1 MPNRDGVWNEI
12 VEAQGRGESLPFD
25 FVRRKYLLNLFNRT
39 NRNIVA
45 YYTAF
50 VQKNGE
56 QKTSLDLSDNNRFMR
71 VLSGL
76 DKAKGLDLILHLPGG
91 SVAAADAIVKYLR
104 SYFNGDIRVI
114 VPEFAFSAGTMIA
127 CHAKSVLLGRH
138 SSLGP
143 ADPHWRG
150 FSANNLL
157 AAFENAK
164 RDAATTS
171 GGQSSFLERRFDGL
185 PASFVEECSQV
196 LAWGRKIVEGGLS
209 GGMFKDLPE
218 CDREG
223 VVKRLADLL
232 LKPEMTLDH
241 SRPIQ
246 YQELKDHGMVVELM
260 ESDSDLQDAILS
272 LHHSYV
278 AFLELDA
285 TLKMVENHNLIGSYE
300 FRKPT

>member
-1 MPNRDGVWNEI
+1 
-12 VEAQGRGESLPFD
+12 
-25 FVRRKYLLNLFNRT
+25 
-39 NRNIVA
+39 
-45 YYTAF
+45 
-50 VQKNGE
+50 
-56 QKTSLDLSDNNRFMR
+56 
-71 VLSGL
+71 
-76 DKAKGLDLILHLPGG
+76 
-91 SVAAADAIVKYLR
+91 
-104 SYFNGDIRVI
+104 
-114 VPEFAFSAGTMIA
+114 
-127 CHAKSVLLGRH
+127 
-138 SSLGP
+138 
-143 ADPHWRG
+143 
-150 FSANNLL
+150 
-157 AAFENAK
+157 
-164 RDAATTS
+164 
-171 GGQSSFLERRFDGL
+171 
-185 PASFVEECSQV
+185 
-196 LAWGRKIVEGGLS
+196 VEGGLS
-209 GGMFKDLPE
+209 GGKFKDLPE